1 MRTAYGTASSAALQV
16 RFSEWLSWEL
26 DVNPTQDGM
35 NKHCRLSYR
44 WNVIVGDYLQT
55 SSTEELF
62 TTLFKAV
69 AGRSTNLWCAEFL
82 AILQELSLILPAH
95 EQSQPSSLLSVLQ
108 GILCTVRYLFPSLAL
123 VCCDTHV
130 VTARLAVA
138 PWLLTL

>member
-1 MRTAYGTASSAALQV
+1 LGVGCEPYAGWNEQALQV
-16 RFSEWLSWEL
+16 DSRLLCLSH
-26 DVNPTQDGM
+26 PSTF
-35 NKHCRLSYR
+35 CYRLSYR